1 MPAVSLAV
9 TKVDNYARDIFDLS
23 LFSSLSRLL
32 RLVAFV
38 KQFTQRI
45 RNRGTKGSLGTI
57 SPEEMTE
64 AMMILLRQEQK
75 KVYSDEIK
83 TFETLP

>member
-1 MPAVSLAV
+1 M
-9 TKVDNYARDIFDLS
+9 
-23 LFSSLSRLL
+23 
-32 RLVAFV
+32 AFV
-38 KQFTQRI
+38 KRFTQRI